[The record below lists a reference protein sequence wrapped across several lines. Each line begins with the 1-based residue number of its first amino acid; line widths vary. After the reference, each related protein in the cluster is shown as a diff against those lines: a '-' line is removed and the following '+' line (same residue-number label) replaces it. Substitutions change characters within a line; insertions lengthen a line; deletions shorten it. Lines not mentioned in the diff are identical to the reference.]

1 MAEMVV
7 FALVTGGI
15 WFAVFCFASVA
26 VNIWEKRRK

>member
-15 WFAVFCFASVA
+15 WFAAFCIASVI
-26 VNIWEKRRK
+26 VRFFWREK